1 MTDQPQTTGP
11 MVSGKLIVVGFV
23 ATGALVLLLV
33 LSLRASLHAQ
43 IQTAQLAALPTLA
56 APLEATCV
64 GLDGT
69 RAKVH
74 RNGACKA
81 GSPLELAIHTMG
93 NGTEAVH
100 YAFITPDGART
111 ARLETDQ
118 TVSVPLDTPGPR
130 ALGLLLSNV
139 ALPEGALDT
148 ALAPGVG
155 IDGRLH
161 ALDLYVAKLID
172 TDFHARAEALR
183 FTVEP

>member
-1 MTDQPQTTGP
+1 MIAVMKWLYRPAP
-11 MVSGKLIVVGFV
+11 
-23 ATGALVLLLV
+23 ALFLALLLGV
-33 LSLRASLHAQ
+33 AGSPGHVRAADFA
-43 IQTAQLAALPTLA
+43 AQLAALPTLA

-64 GLDGT
+64 GPDGT

-74 RNGACKA
+74 RNGSCKA
-81 GSPLELAIHTMG
+81 GSPLELAIHSMG

-139 ALPEGALDT
+139 TLSEGALDT
-148 ALAPGVG
+148 ALAPGAG

-161 ALDLYVAKLID
+161 ALDQYVAKLID